1 MTEVTRADFD
11 TVMTPNYAP
20 ADMVLVRG
28 SGSRVWDQQG
38 NEYIDFAGGIAV
50 NGLGHAAPELVE
62 ALTDQAHRLWHVSNA
77 YATEP
82 SIRLAKQLVAATF
95 ADKVFF
101 ANSGGEAN
109 EAALKLAR
117 RYAVDNYGP
126 EKAEIIS
133 FDQGFHGRT
142 FFTVTVGGQAK
153 YSDGFGP
160 KPGMVTHVPF
170 NDLDALGDA
179 FSDRVC
185 AVMVEPVQGEGG
197 LVAGDP
203 LFIRR
208 LRDLC
213 DEHDALLIFDEIQ
226 SGMGRTGDLFAYMG
240 YGVTPDILTT
250 AKALGGGIPIG
261 AMLTTAEVG
270 ASLVV
275 GTHGSTFGGNPL
287 ATAVASR
294 ALEIINQPQFLA
306 EVKRKAARLFAGL
319 EELNRKRNLFVEIRG
334 RGLWA
339 GCVLAPE
346 YAGHSK
352 SVVDAALDEG
362 LMGLRAG
369 PDIVRF
375 APALNIS
382 DQDLDEGLRRF
393 GRALEGV
400 RFED

>member
-160 KPGMVTHVPF
+160 KPGMVTHLPF

-226 SGMGRTGDLFAYMG
+226 SGMGRTGELFAYMG
-240 YGVTPDILTT
+240 YEVTPDILTT
-250 AKALGGGIPIG
+250 AKALGGGFPIG

-294 ALEIINQPQFLA
+294 ALEIINQSDFLA

-319 EELNRKRNLFVEIRG
+319 EELNRRRNLFVEIRG

-352 SVVDAALDEG
+352 SVVDAALDQG

-375 APALNIS
+375 APALNIP
-382 DQDLDEGLRRF
+382 DEDLDEGLRRF
-393 GRALEGV
+393 GRALEAV

>member
-1 MTEVTRADFD
+1 MTDVTRADFD

-28 SGSRVWDQQG
+28 AGSKVWDQQG

-50 NGLGHAAPELVE
+50 NGLGHAAPELVA
-62 ALTDQAHRLWHVSNA
+62 ALTDQAQRLWHVSNA

-95 ADKVFF
+95 ADQVFF

-117 RYAVDNYGP
+117 RYSVDHYGP

-133 FDQGFHGRT
+133 FEQGFHGRT
-142 FFTVTVGGQAK
+142 FFTVTVGGQTK

-213 DEHDALLIFDEIQ
+213 DKHHALLIFDEIQ

-240 YGVTPDILTT
+240 YDVTPDILTT

-294 ALEIINQPQFLA
+294 ALEIINQPDFLA

-319 EELNRKRNLFVEIRG
+319 EELNRSRNLFVEFRG
-334 RGLWA
+334 KGLWV
-339 GCVLAPE
+339 GCVLAPD

-352 SVVDAALDEG
+352 SVVDAALAEG

-375 APALNIS
+375 APALNIP
-382 DQDLDEGLRRF
+382 DDDLDEGLRRF
-393 GRALEGV
+393 GRALEAV
-400 RFED
+400 RFEG

>member
-1 MTEVTRADFD
+1 MTNVTRADFD
-11 TVMTPNYAP
+11 AVMTPNYAP
-20 ADMVLVRG
+20 ADMVLGRG
-28 SGSRVWDQQG
+28 AGSKVWDQQG

-50 NGLGHAAPELVE
+50 NAPRTRGPRARVG
-62 ALTDQAHRLWHVSNA
+62 AHGSSAYVSGMSR
-77 YATEP
+77 TPTQP
-82 SIRLAKQLVAATF
+82 SRRFDSPSSSVAATF
-95 ADKVFF
+95 ADNVFF

-117 RYAVDNYGP
+117 RYAVDHYGP
-126 EKAEIIS
+126 DKAEIIS
-133 FDQGFHGRT
+133 FEQGFHGRT
-142 FFTVTVGGQAK
+142 FFTVTVGGQPK

-160 KPGMVTHVPF
+160 KPGMVTHLPF

-197 LVAGDP
+197 LVVGDP

-213 DEHDALLIFDEIQ
+213 DKHNALLIFDEIQ

-294 ALEIINQPQFLA
+294 VLEIINQPDFLS

-319 EELNRKRNLFVEIRG
+319 EEINRSRNLFAEFRG
-334 RGLWA
+334 KGLWV
-339 GCVLAPE
+339 GCVLAP
-346 YAGHSK
+346 STPVTP
-352 SVVDAALDEG
+352 S
-362 LMGLRAG
+362 R
-369 PDIVRF
+369 
-375 APALNIS
+375 
-382 DQDLDEGLRRF
+382 
-393 GRALEGV
+393 
-400 RFED
+400 